1 MASRRKMRECA
12 LQMLFQWDIGRDAP
26 DRVRDLFWSNTR
38 PDEDAGLRAV
48 ADELFTGTV
57 GASEE
62 IDRRISACTEHWR
75 LERIAAVERNL
86 LRLGAYELLY
96 RRQTPAPVVINEALE
111 IARKYSGE
119 ESVQF
124 INGIL
129 DRIRKDAERSTAA

>member
-1 MASRRKMRECA
+1 M
-12 LQMLFQWDIGRDAP
+12 QMLFQWDIGRDSP
-26 DRVRDLFWSNTR
+26 EQVRHLFWSNTR
-38 PDEDAGLRAV
+38 PAEDEGLRAA

-62 IDRRISACTEHWR
+62 IDRTIRACAEHWR
-75 LERIAAVERNL
+75 MERIAVVERNL
-86 LRLGAYELLY
+86 LRMGTYELLHH
-96 RRQTPAPVVINEALE
+96 RETPAPVVINEALE

-129 DRIRKDAERSTAA
+129 DHIRKDAERSTAA